1 MLVVNACIT
10 QEFCEQSTIDLLMYE
25 IRSPLVRKGVVHLIA
40 TFTALL
46 VPPWCIMR
54 ESMENVMCVGY
65 ALREPGVGAS
75 FVARGWACIAIL
87 ESWHLLGLLLEVR
100 KAISK
105 KKIFDV
111 TWITKSRYI
120 ATFGQAMRKT

>member
-1 MLVVNACIT
+1 MYK
-10 QEFCEQSTIDLLMYE
+10 ID
-25 IRSPLVRKGVVHLIA
+25 LVRKGVVHLIA

-46 VPPWCIMR
+46 VPPWCIMP

-65 ALREPGVGAS
+65 AHREPGFGAS

-87 ESWHLLGLLLEVR
+87 ESWHLLGLLLELR
-100 KAISK
+100 KAILK

-111 TWITKSRYI
+111 ICLTKSRYI